1 MSHSGKQIFQTSSP
15 KQWKRFQWTS
25 RLILFFTVILL
36 SILIITL
43 SRGAHPDLPQL
54 KDQSEQYKKILNPGG
69 HLMLTTRANA
79 KYKGFRN
86 FLLMKR
92 RQWNTIPKF
101 THISLN
107 KKEKI
112 RAGFY
117 LDWDAQSFYSLRANI
132 TKMNMVMPFEWFTID
147 PLTDTIKLK
156 IDKRALILIK
166 QHKTPIVPVLS
177 NISSITHDFDGT
189 MLHRIISSPLKR
201 KRLIN
206 DLLAK
211 IEKYQFQGVNI
222 DMEELKESSDEP
234 MIVFQRELYA
244 AFHARG
250 LIVSQDI
257 VPENDDYNF
266 NELQKYN
273 DYVFVM
279 AYDQHDDHST
289 AGPIS
294 EQKWIEKVLTEI
306 GKKIPS
312 EKLILCIAGYGYDW
326 PKNSIGA
333 PVTYQ
338 EALSLAK
345 ENESEIHYDD
355 DTYNLSF
362 KYSDDNNV
370 EHTVFFTDAATN
382 FNTMRFADES
392 GAAGV
397 ALWRLGSEDSRIW
410 NFFGHNLTQDSLL
423 HNGFSFASLTRAGYS
438 TDVDYVGDG
447 EILDVLTTPAE
458 GKIKLEVDSTEL
470 LITEQK
476 YVQLPSRYVIKKYG
490 HKDSTVV
497 LTFDDGPDPTFTPAI
512 LDILKKENV
521 PASFFMIGIQ
531 AENNIPIVKQIF
543 DDGYEIGNHTFTHP
557 NMAVVSPGRARLEM
571 SSTRLLLE
579 SITGHSTIMFR
590 APYNADSE
598 PESLQEILPV
608 VLSKSEHYYT
618 IGESID
624 PEDWTPGITADQ
636 IYNSVVSQAT
646 LDKNVILLHDAGGS
660 RWATIAALPRIIHY
674 FKAKG
679 YKFSTIANLLNK
691 THEDMMPRI
700 PLGREYI
707 LVKSNYILASLGYW
721 SGHVIFALFL
731 ISIVFGTG
739 KLLFLGVMA
748 WKQKRKSVYNIQH
761 VYATGDKVDIL
772 VPAYNEEVNAVK
784 TIQNLLQSTYP
795 ELRIIFIDDGSK
807 DKTFE
812 LVSAAFSGNPRVM
825 AVTKPNGGKASAL
838 NYGLALSDAAYVV
851 CIDADTQLKNDAIGI
866 LMGYFVDE
874 EVGAV
879 AGNVKVGNENTIITI
894 WQSIEYITS
903 QNFDR
908 RAFDILNCI
917 TVVPGAIGA
926 FRKKAVMEA
935 GGFTTDT
942 LAEDCDLTIRIL
954 RSGYRVR
961 NAEKAIAVT
970 EAPETLNMFL
980 KQRFRWSFGI
990 MQSFWKHR
998 DLCFNAKFG
1007 NLGMIA
1013 MPNILIF
1020 QIMLPLVAPL
1030 ADIVMIL
1037 GVIWGNGLHILAYYV
1052 AFVLIDAAVSLMAF
1066 LFEKESLGRIV
1077 WLIPQRLVYRQLMYY
1092 ILFKSIRKAL
1102 KGELQTWGT
1111 LHRTGNVKE
1120 MAA

>member
-1 MSHSGKQIFQTSSP
+1 MSNSSGKQIFQTSSP
-15 KQWKRFQWTS
+15 KQWKRLQWTS
-25 RLILFFTVILL
+25 RLILFLTLFLIAILV
-36 SILIITL
+36 ITL
-43 SRGAHPDLPQL
+43 AKGAHPDLPQL
-54 KDQSEQYKKILNPGG
+54 KDQNEQYKKILNPSQG
-69 HLMLTTRANA
+69 LTLTTKYNA

-86 FLLMKR
+86 YLLQKR
-92 RQWNTIPKF
+92 KQWNTIPKF

-107 KKEKI
+107 KKVKV

-177 NISSITHDFDGT
+177 NISSITHDFDGA
-189 MLHRIISSPLKR
+189 LIHRIISNPVKR
-201 KRLIN
+201 RHLIT
-206 DLLAK
+206 DLLTK

-222 DMEELKESSDEP
+222 DMEELKESTDEN
-234 MIVFQRELYA
+234 MIIFQQELYT
-244 AFHARG
+244 AFHAKG
-250 LIVSQDI
+250 LLVSQDI
-257 VPENDDYNF
+257 VPENNDYNY
-266 NELQKYN
+266 NELQKFN
-273 DYVFVM
+273 DYIFVM

-294 EQKWIEKVLTEI
+294 EQKWIEKVLSEI
-306 GKKIPS
+306 AVKVPAN
-312 EKLILCIAGYGYDW
+312 KLILCIAGYGYDW
-326 PKNSIGA
+326 PKGSIGST
-333 PVTYQ
+333 VTYQ

-355 DTYNLSF
+355 NTYNLSF
-362 KYSDDNNV
+362 KYEDDNNI
-370 EHTVFFTDAATN
+370 EHIVYFTDAATN

-410 NFFGHNLTQDSLL
+410 NFFGRNLTQDSLL
-423 HNGFSFASLTRAGYS
+423 KNGFNFASLTRSGFS
-438 TDVDYVGDG
+438 TDVDYVGEG

-458 GKIKLEVDSTEL
+458 GKIKLEVDSSDL
-470 LITEQK
+470 IITEQK
-476 YVQLPSRYVIKKYG
+476 YVQLPSRYVIKKFG
-490 HKDSTVV
+490 HKNNQVV
-497 LTFDDGPDPTFTPAI
+497 LTFDDGPDPTYTPAI

-521 PASFFMIGIQ
+521 PATFFMIGLQ
-531 AENNIPIVKQIF
+531 AENNIPIVKRIY
-543 DDGYEIGNHTFTHP
+543 DEGYEIGNHTFTHP
-557 NMAVVSPGRARLEM
+557 NIAVVSLPRAKLEM
-571 SSTRLLLE
+571 SSTRLLIE

-608 VLSKSEHYYT
+608 VLSKNEHYYT

-624 PEDWTPGITADQ
+624 PEDWTPGITADK
-636 IYNSVVSQAT
+636 IFNSVVKEQENG
-646 LDKNVILLHDAGGS
+646 NVILLHDAGGS

-674 FKAKG
+674 FKSKG
-679 YKFSTIANLLNK
+679 YKFTTIASLLNK
-691 THEDMMPRI
+691 THDDMMPRI
-700 PLGREYI
+700 PLGSEYL
-707 LVKSNYILASLGYW
+707 LVKSNYVLASLGYW
-721 SGHVIFALFL
+721 SGHFIFALFL
-731 ISIVFGTG
+731 ISIIFGTS
-739 KLLFLGVMA
+739 KILFLGVMA
-748 WKQKRKSVYNIQH
+748 WRQKSRSKHNIQR
-761 VYATGDKVDIL
+761 VYAAGEKVDVL

-795 ELRIIFIDDGSK
+795 EIRIIFIDDGSK
-807 DKTFE
+807 DATYR
-812 LVSAAFSGNPRVM
+812 LVSEAFDGNPRVL
-825 AVTKPNGGKASAL
+825 AITKPNGGKASAL
-838 NYGLALSDAAYVV
+838 NYGLALSDAAFVI
-851 CIDADTQLKNDAIGI
+851 CIDADTQLKNDAIGV
-866 LMGYFVDE
+866 LMGYFNDE
-874 EVGAV
+874 NVGAV
-879 AGNVKVGNENTIITI
+879 AGNVKVGNESTVITI

-908 RAFDILNCI
+908 RAFDLLNCI

-954 RSGYRVR
+954 RSGYQIR

-998 DLCFNAKFG
+998 DLCFNAKYG

-1020 QIMLPLVAPL
+1020 QILLPLIAPL

-1037 GVIWGNGLHILAYYV
+1037 GILWGNGWHILAYYT
-1052 AFVLIDAAVSLMAF
+1052 AFVLIDAGVSIMAF
-1066 LFEKESLGRIV
+1066 LFEKENLTRV
-1077 WLIPQRLVYRQLMYY
+1077 LWLIPQRLVYRQLMYY

-1102 KGELQTWGT
+1102 KGELQTWGS

-1120 MAA
+1120 IIA